1 MNKDIMGII
10 AREKERYNQF
20 QKQQQSQ
27 GQFDPQK
34 LAGGVL
40 SGDISS
46 SDITALQSMGVIPQ
60 QQEDNIASL
69 FELRKQAEEAGRD
82 TSLIDQQL
90 AQKGFAPSQEGA
102 GDEELELI
110 NLIQDIKGLKPG
122 LAALTG
128 PIRGS
133 FDPARLFTYGKTEE
147 ARGKLQRLN
156 ALLQLAEAG
165 KLKGQGPISGGER
178 EILRQAASNLNIDE
192 KGQSSLKRKDFLK
205 GLEELEKVLAK
216 KGNIDLSSQGVTS
229 QDDTT
234 NLVNKYWK

>member
-1 MNKDIMGII
+1 MAVNIMGRPSVRDRL
-10 AREKERYNQF
+10 AKT
-20 QKQQQSQ
+20 KASMMQQQ
-27 GQFDPQK
+27 QFDPQK

-82 TSLIDQQL
+82 TSLIDQKL
-90 AQKGFAPSQEGA
+90 AQKGFAPSQAQVG
-102 GDEELELI
+102 EEEQELVD
-110 NLIQDIKGLKPG
+110 LIQDVKDLKPG

-128 PIRGS
+128 PVRGKLN
-133 FDPARLFTYGKTEE
+133 PAKLFTYGKTEE
-147 ARGKLQRLN
+147 ARNKLKRLN

-165 KLKGQGPISGGER
+165 KLKGQGHISEGER
-178 EILRQAASNLNIDE
+178 LILRQAASNLGIDE
-192 KGQSSLKRKDFLK
+192 KGESSLKRKDFLK